1 LTKLSKFEELN
12 VDLDKL
18 AHQVRKLLE
27 KERFKIV
34 KDDRTENAIHIRA
47 VKSQITRI
55 VIGTARDIELVI
67 AGDPKNFALILVI
80 GAWGKN
86 LAISAITGYVVASTI
101 AAPAATAGTILAAGS
116 YLTSVNFEEKIFDRI
131 EEEIYKLK
139 DTSNKRENSNIT

>member
-34 KDDRTENAIHIRA
+34 KDDRTENAIHMRA
-47 VKSQITRI
+47 VKSHITRI
-55 VIGTARDIELVI
+55 VIGTARDVEIVI
-67 AGDPKNFALILVI
+67 AGDPDNFAVILIV

-86 LAISAITGYVVASTI
+86 MAISAATGFVVASTL
-101 AAPAATAGTILAAGS
+101 AAPAVVAGTVLAAGS
-116 YLTSVNFEEKIFDRI
+116 YLTAVNFEEKLFDKI
-131 EEEIYKLK
+131 ETEVHKLGK
-139 DTSNKRENSNIT
+139 TSMDCTTQASQ

>member
-1 LTKLSKFEELN
+1 MTKLAKFEELN

-67 AGDPKNFALILVI
+67 AGDPDNFVVILVV

-86 LAISAITGYVVASTI
+86 LAISATTGFVVASTV
-101 AAPAATAGTILAAGS
+101 AAPAFAAGTLLAAGS
-116 YLTSVNFEEKIFDRI
+116 YLTSVNFEEKMFDRI
-131 EEEIYKLK
+131 EKEVYKCRRTDNARDGVLV
-139 DTSNKRENSNIT
+139 